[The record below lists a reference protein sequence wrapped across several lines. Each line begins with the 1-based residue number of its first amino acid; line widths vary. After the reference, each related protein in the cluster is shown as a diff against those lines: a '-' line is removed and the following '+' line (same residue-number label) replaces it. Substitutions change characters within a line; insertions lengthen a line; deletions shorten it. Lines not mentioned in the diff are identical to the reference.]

1 MSGLLVIVSG
11 PSGAGKGTVLQELF
25 AKRADCVSS
34 VSATTRQ
41 PREGEVDG
49 VNYYFLSPETFE
61 QWIEEDRFIEWVQVF
76 KNRYGTPKEFVV
88 AKQNEGFNVIL
99 EIDVQGGVK
108 VMEKIPDSVSIF
120 LTPPSMSTLEKR
132 LRNRGTETEEQITLR
147 LSEARRELAARKHY
161 KYTVINDTVE
171 SAVEDIISIL
181 NAENCLTHRVKQV
194 E

>member
-11 PSGAGKGTVLQELF
+11 PSGAGKGTVLKELF

-41 PREGEVDG
+41 PRQGEVDG

-61 QWIEEDRFIEWVQVF
+61 QWVEEDRFIEWVQVF

-88 AKQNEGFNVIL
+88 AKQNEGFNVVL

-108 VMEKIPDSVSIF
+108 VMEKIPDCVSIF
-120 LTPPSMSTLEKR
+120 LTPPSMSNLEKR
-132 LRNRGTETEEQITLR
+132 LRNRGTESEEQISLR
-147 LSEARRELAARKHY
+147 LSEAKRELAARKYY

-171 SAVEDIISIL
+171 RAVEDIISIL